1 MQGQSK
7 KERTKEG
14 KRESVMG
21 REAGGNQLG
30 ISEDRRE
37 QRQKARTTLC
47 ARERDRE
54 RERKGGRERKREGE
68 RQGRGSP

>member
-1 MQGQSK
+1 MKGQSK

-14 KRESVMG
+14 KRESMMG

-54 RERKGGRERKREGE
+54 REEGREGE
-68 RQGRGSP
+68 EERGRKAG